1 MEKLNIKAMA
11 LAMILAFSASAM
23 AEGVMSEIDYK
34 AAKEKIAADYKLAKG
49 GCRPLSGN
57 VKDICVAA
65 AKGNMNVAK
74 AELHAGDQ
82 PSLMA
87 SYEVSVARAEADYAV
102 ANERC
107 DDKGGNIKD
116 VCVKEAKA
124 AEAIAK
130 ADALAKMK
138 SADADATANIK
149 AAVAYSDADKKTM
162 DAQKDAT
169 EDKVDA
175 RYAVAKEKCD
185 AFSGATKDGCLSQAK
200 ANFGL

>member
-1 MEKLNIKAMA
+1 MKKLNINAIA
-11 LAMILAFSASAM
+11 LAFTVAFSASAM
-23 AEGVMSEIDYK
+23 AEGVMAEIDFK
-34 AAKEKIAADYKLAKG
+34 AAKEKIAAEYKLAKA
-49 GCRPLSGN
+49 GCSPLSGN
-57 VKDICVAA
+57 TKDICVAA
-65 AKGNMNVAK
+65 AKGNMNVAE

-82 PSLMA
+82 PSLKA

-124 AEAIAK
+124 AQAIAK
-130 ADALAKMK
+130 ADAMARMK
-138 SADADATANIK
+138 SADAKANIK
-149 AAVAYSDADKKTM
+149 AAVAYSDAEKKTI

-185 AFSGATKDGCLSQAK
+185 TFSGSTKDSCLSQAK
-200 ANFGL
+200 ANFGQ